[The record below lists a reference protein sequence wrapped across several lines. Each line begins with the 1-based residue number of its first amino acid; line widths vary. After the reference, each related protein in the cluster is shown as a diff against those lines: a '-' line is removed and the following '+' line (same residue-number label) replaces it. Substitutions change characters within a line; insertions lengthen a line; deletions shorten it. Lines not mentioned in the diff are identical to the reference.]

1 MTAGGSD
8 VCFRWQSGHPLGLD
22 ECLQMTHV
30 RHCAGTAAV
39 SLVDRLYYG
48 PFHRTEAVNDDEA
61 TT

>member
-1 MTAGGSD
+1 MIAKVRWPLVEAAAGYGG
-8 VCFRWQSGHPLGLD
+8 RWLRL
-22 ECLQMTHV
+22 LTHV

-48 PFHRTEAVNDDEA
+48 PFDRTEAVNDNGA